1 MLISA
6 NISDNLLILFFSLNT
21 ICRLDTFIREC
32 LSTMRDRFYVAEMQ
46 PSLKAGPVS
55 LKPCRFRCA
64 VNIDGLLSEWFS
76 SIQRVHQGDVMSM
89 FLYCIYNTRR
99 TVTSSLSL
107 NITYH
112 ILSLLMM

>member
-6 NISDNLLILFFSLNT
+6 NISDNLLILFVSLNT

-32 LSTMRDRFYVAEMQ
+32 LSTMRDRFYVAKMQ
-46 PSLKAGPVS
+46 PSLKAGP
-55 LKPCRFRCA
+55 LTPCRFRCA
-64 VNIDGLLSEWFS
+64 VIIDGVLSEWFS
-76 SIQRVHQGDVMSM
+76 SIQGVHQGDVMSM

-99 TVTSSLSL
+99 TVRSSLSL
-107 NITYH
+107 KITYH